1 MQFLSC
7 LIKLARRSP
16 SAKPE
21 RSQACRPQ
29 FSSTREGYSTGASSR
44 TRRSRSASCLA
55 QSLSQPRK
63 LALDS
68 APGAP
73 PSAPTAEAGA
83 LSVTGG
89 TSRPCLA
96 AQAQMRRC
104 SSGAALS
111 RTWSGSGR
119 PVAGHVRPPA
129 QETPHSAD
137 MRAQMLSWWGS
148 SRPVAGYVRLPAQE
162 PLHFG

>member
-21 RSQACRPQ
+21 RSQARRLQ
-29 FSSTREGYSTGASSR
+29 SSSTREGYSTGASSR
-44 TRRSRSASCLA
+44 TRRSPAASRLA
-55 QSLSQPRK
+55 QSRSQPRK

-73 PSAPTAEAGA
+73 PAAPAAEAGA

-89 TSRPCLA
+89 TSRPCSA

-104 SSGAALS
+104 SSGAALR
-111 RTWSGSGR
+111 RTWFGSGR

-129 QETPHSAD
+129 QEVPHSAD
-137 MRAQMLSWWGS
+137 MFAQVSSWWGS
-148 SRPVAGYVRLPAQE
+148 RRPVAGHARLPAQKL
-162 PLHFG
+162 LHCG